1 MVLIKVADISNE
13 ARPMDVAEPWLDRL
27 LQEFFAQSALEK
39 SEGLPVT
46 PFMDPDKVSKPGS
59 QVRFIGLVLLPLFEA
74 LGELLPELNEFIID
88 PVKYALDFYSK
99 LNDAQTKVRRSY
111 VETENNRGDD
121 NLIPRSLSGVSI
133 RSRKSIPS
141 QKSASRNSVDEQG
154 GIPIELHDL
163 PEGSESGDSET
174 ATEVDVAE
182 KCSKFKVDTEGNMR
196 TKMTA
201 SRKGS
206 KEKRPSM
213 CGEYYMSASGRV
225 VRGSH
230 GNIHAYHSNRCNF
243 GANRAVS
250 LDQYGT
256 NNRRMSE
263 GLPAVTSD
271 TQVFYNHH
279 HFQHHSHQNHH
290 HNYLLNNSS
299 ETDGTTNSSADG
311 KLNEEDCENKN
322 VCVSPYFGNSGGGC
336 GVGIVHNLP
345 KEEKPLMSTS
355 NQLNKIQ
362 NSSTRDG
369 ATKSLLTRLR
379 QLTGRFNFS
388 FDKDNSRRISS
399 SCGEAAPL
407 PIKNNNAELPKVGGG
422 GGGGY
427 CCSITVSP
435 HLKSKNNEYLMQANN
450 ISRNRAMSL
459 DVPTNPNRFSCSSGD
474 GSRKSS
480 SSRNDDNSR
489 NPMSEPID
497 DNNSNTK
504 DGGDDVGST
513 I

>member
-39 SEGLPVT
+39 AEGLPVT

-99 LNDAQTKVRRSY
+99 LNDAQTKVRKSF
-111 VETENNRGDD
+111 VESDSKEENI
-121 NLIPRSLSGVSI
+121 IPRSLSGVSI
-133 RSRKSIPS
+133 RSKKSIPS
-141 QKSASRNSVDEQG
+141 QKSASRNSVDDQG

-196 TKMTA
+196 SKNSA

-206 KEKRPSM
+206 REKRPSM
-213 CGEYYMSASGRV
+213 CGEYYMSSSGRV

-279 HFQHHSHQNHH
+279 HFQHHTHQNHH

-299 ETDGTTNSSADG
+299 ETDGTTNSSTDA

-322 VCVSPYFGNSGGGC
+322 LSVSPYFGSSGGVGSER
-336 GVGIVHNLP
+336 GVVHIP
-345 KEEKPLMSTS
+345 KEEKPLMPTS
-355 NQLNKIQ
+355 NPLNKIQ
-362 NSSTRDG
+362 NSSRDG
-369 ATKSLLTRLR
+369 ATKSFISRLR
-379 QLTGRFNFS
+379 QLTGRFSFS

-407 PIKNNNAELPKVGGG
+407 PIKNNNAEPPKS
-422 GGGGY
+422 GGGY

-435 HLKSKNNEYLMQANN
+435 HLKSRNNEYIIQSNN
-450 ISRNRAMSL
+450 TSRNRAQSL
-459 DVPTNPNRFSCSSGD
+459 DVPTNFNRYSCSSGD

-489 NPMSEPID
+489 CPMSDPID

-504 DGGDDVGST
+504 DGGDDGGSN